1 MLMYLALT
9 DYYISNIYF
18 LIDDKIGYFMD
29 ISRDTYCVIL
39 FQKFDLGVG
48 HNDY

>member
-18 LIDDKIGYFMD
+18 LIAAQIGYFRD

-39 FQKFDLGVG
+39 FQKFVLGVG